1 MNERV
6 GKLVLRPMP
15 PNFAIPEDFKP
26 FDWRGD
32 FWNYERN
39 LPHWRQPGVTY
50 FITFRLNDSLPRE
63 VVEAAKREKQAWNE
77 RLARQPQP
85 NELLQED
92 YVAWQRRTWRKM
104 ESVMDQCH
112 GSCLL
117 RQPEFRRIV
126 TDALL
131 FFENERCTL
140 HGFVIMP
147 NHVHLAARALG
158 DWQIEDV
165 LKSWKGFT
173 SREINKLTE
182 RKGQLW
188 QEDNWNR
195 IIRDKAQWLKVMR
208 YIANNP
214 AKANLRESEF
224 TSWFAE
230 RCCNVERV
238 FQPVLQE
245 PPPAALYPE
254 DEPW

>member
-1 MNERV
+1 
-6 GKLVLRPMP
+6 MP
-15 PNFAIPEDFKP
+15 PDFVIPEGFKP
-26 FDWRGD
+26 FNWRGD

-63 VVEAAKREKQAWNE
+63 VVEASKKEKQAWDL
-77 RLARQPQP
+77 RLARSLQSDD
-85 NELLQED
+85 LLQEE
-92 YVAWQRRTWRKM
+92 YAAWQRRTWCKM

-112 GSCLL
+112 GACLL
-117 RQPEFRRIV
+117 RQAALRRLV
-126 TDALL
+126 ADALL
-131 FFENERCTL
+131 FFENQRSAM

-147 NHVHLAARALG
+147 NHVHLAVRALG
-158 DWQIEDV
+158 DYLIEDV

-173 SREINKLTE
+173 SREMNKITGQ
-182 RKGQLW
+182 KGQLW

-195 IIRDKAQWLKVMR
+195 IIRDEAHWMKVMR

-214 AKANLRESEF
+214 AKAHLNEGAF
-224 TSWFAE
+224 TTWFAE
-230 RCCNVERV
+230 RCIAVERV

-245 PPPAALYPE
+245 PPPAAMHPE

>member
-1 MNERV
+1 
-6 GKLVLRPMP
+6 MP
-15 PNFAIPEDFKP
+15 PDFAIPEDFKP

-63 VVEAAKREKQAWNE
+63 VVETAKREKQAWDL
-77 RLARQPQP
+77 RLARQTPP
-85 NELLQED
+85 DVLLQEE
-92 YVAWQRRTWRKM
+92 YAAWQRRTWRKM

-117 RQPEFRRIV
+117 RQPELRRIV
-126 TDALL
+126 ADALL
-131 FFENERCTL
+131 FFENERSAMD
-140 HGFVIMP
+140 GFVIMP

-158 DWQIEDV
+158 GYQIEDV

-173 SREINKLTE
+173 SREINKLTGQ
-182 RKGQLW
+182 KGQLW
-188 QEDNWNR
+188 QEDSGNR
-195 IIRDKAQWLKVMR
+195 IIRDEAHWLKVMR

-214 AKANLRESEF
+214 AKAQLSAGTF
-224 TSWFAE
+224 TTWFAT
-230 RCCNVERV
+230 VERV

-245 PPPAALYPE
+245 PPPAQMYPE